1 MDKRLVRALDFYPM
15 ESGFLVSD
23 YLGEY
28 RQKWTDREGKW
39 IHSANQIP
47 TENNYED
54 IARPALAQ
62 AWRSFFDYN
71 PQKGILVMATQLG
84 EALEIYNF
92 TDTTQTVRYGP
103 NGEPQFAISQS
114 EGIPTG
120 IMGFSDVHITDHFIY
135 TVFHGRSFKDIG
147 QAYQRGED
155 IEDGG
160 RYIYV
165 FDLKGNPVRKY
176 VLDHAIYGIDVDE
189 DTGTILATDVN
200 SNDPILSFKI

>member
-1 MDKRLVRALDFYPM
+1 MSKGGL
-15 ESGFLVSD
+15 LVSTPAGLS
-23 YLGEY
+23 Y
-28 RQKWTDREGKW
+28 
-39 IHSANQIP
+39 
-47 TENNYED
+47 
-54 IARPALAQ
+54 IASPL
-62 AWRSFFDYN
+62 SV
-71 PQKGILVMATQLG
+71 LS
-84 EALEIYNF
+84 
-92 TDTTQTVRYGP
+92 TV
-103 NGEPQFAISQS
+103 
-114 EGIPTG
+114 
-120 IMGFSDVHITDHFIY
+120 
-135 TVFHGRSFKDIG
+135 IG

>member
-1 MDKRLVRALDFYPM
+1 MFK
-15 ESGFLVSD
+15 G
-23 YLGEY
+23 
-28 RQKWTDREGKW
+28 
-39 IHSANQIP
+39 QI
-47 TENNYED
+47 YK
-54 IARPALAQ
+54 IARCDVQFSYKIARCDVQ
-62 AWRSFFDYN
+62 F
-71 PQKGILVMATQLG
+71 
-84 EALEIYNF
+84 F

>member
-1 MDKRLVRALDFYPM
+1 M
-15 ESGFLVSD
+15 ENL
-23 YLGEY
+23 
-28 RQKWTDREGKW
+28 
-39 IHSANQIP
+39 N
-47 TENNYED
+47 
-54 IARPALAQ
+54 
-62 AWRSFFDYN
+62 
-71 PQKGILVMATQLG
+71 
-84 EALEIYNF
+84 
-92 TDTTQTVRYGP
+92 
-103 NGEPQFAISQS
+103 SQS

-120 IMGFSDVHITDHFIY
+120 IMGFSDVHTTDHFIY
-135 TVFHGRSFKDIG
+135 TEFHGRSFKDIG